1 MLKKVNSQNQI
12 FDHFMIPQQN
22 FENFQDSLTENKI
35 IKLYLKLKE
44 HEKKGFVKYNKFI
57 LCMKSIFDPDSLQD
71 ENKSEESNKS
81 SIKTNKSSDSGDSE
95 NNFNKN
101 SYYDEIFDLIFKRFR
116 EIKCIIKNN
125 KNVFYLTDYKK
136 ENYINSYNLICAL
149 TIFLKTSFE
158 NKIKLLFNL
167 TDVDEDGYLNRY
179 EIENMIT
186 SINHL
191 FGEEVSTINTNSSIL
206 SQSLTNIKINN
217 IIYELIYGQ
226 GHLYNKFIEEKNY
239 INFETFYRGIKN
251 IKNYKYRIIPC
262 FINFRD
268 CLFYQKKE
276 KMINVKEKNKN
287 DFIKISSDLVLDQ
300 NKDLSSINY
309 KKFSIN
315 NLNEIIKP
323 IKINTLS
330 TRRKRNNIKLSFNSP
345 ERFRKK
351 AQVKNLYIKSDK
363 SLKELIKTCTILND
377 SEKNNENN
385 SISNLKQNYKYAFQ
399 ANFCDIRNIEV
410 EPGII
415 KFLPNEI
422 KNNNDDKINK
432 MTPKTPDIRNNY
444 KSIINKFKKSQL
456 FMSLSKIKENNNE
469 EEKQNKYDINLKKE
483 KKVHILRNKS
493 DSSLLK
499 NVISGNLRKLTKST
513 ISKTQR
519 PIKNIFN
526 SEKYKTLDEI
536 IKEINTQQKKF
547 NYDSINYINSEI
559 IKEYKKMNSE
569 MNKFRKNSVIFNE
582 SNIQTNKSKFR
593 NNINFIENSFNISK
607 FKK

>member
-1 MLKKVNSQNQI
+1 MLEKVNSQNKI
-12 FDHFMIPQQN
+12 FDHFMIPEQN
-22 FENFQDSLTENKI
+22 FENFQNSLTENKI
-35 IKLYLKLKE
+35 KKLYLKLKE
-44 HEKKGFVKYNKFI
+44 HEKKGFVKYNKF
-57 LCMKSIFDPDSLQD
+57 LFCMKSIFDPESLQD
-71 ENKSEESNKS
+71 ENKSEESIKS
-81 SIKTNKSSDSGDSE
+81 SIKTNKSSYSGDSE

-116 EIKCIIKNN
+116 EIICIIKNN

-158 NKIKLLFNL
+158 NKIKLLFNI
-167 TDVDEDGYLNRY
+167 TDIDEDGYLNRY

-186 SINHL
+186 SINLL
-191 FGEEVSTINTNSSIL
+191 FGEEVSTINTKSSIL
-206 SQSLTNIKINN
+206 SQALTNIKINN

-226 GHLYNKFIEEKNY
+226 GNLYKKFIEEKNY
-239 INFETFYRGIKN
+239 INFETFYRGLKN

-268 CLFYQKKE
+268 CLFFQKRE
-276 KMINVKEKNKN
+276 KLINVKEKNKK
-287 DFIKISSDLVLDQ
+287 DFIKISSDLVIDQ
-300 NKDLSSINY
+300 NKDFSNENY

-323 IKINTLS
+323 IRINALS
-330 TRRKRNNIKLSFNSP
+330 TRRNKKNVKLSFNTP

-351 AQVKNLYIKSDK
+351 TKAKNLYIKSDK

-377 SEKNNENN
+377 DEKNDGGDK
-385 SISNLKQNYKYAFQ
+385 ISNQKKNFKYAFQ
-399 ANFCDIRNIEV
+399 ANFSDIRNIEV

-422 KNNNDDKINK
+422 KSNNDDKITK
-432 MTPKTPDIRNNY
+432 MSPKTPDIRNNY

-456 FMSLSKIKENNNE
+456 LMSLSKIKENKNE
-469 EEKQNKYDINLKKE
+469 EENQNKYDINLKKG
-483 KKVHILRNKS
+483 KKVHIIRNKS

-499 NVISGNLRKLTKST
+499 NIISGNIRKLTKPT
-513 ISKTQR
+513 VSKTQR
-519 PIKNIFN
+519 PHKNNFN

-559 IKEYKKMNSE
+559 IKQYKKMNSE
-569 MNKFRKNSVIFNE
+569 MNKFWKNSVIFNE
-582 SNIQTNKSKFR
+582 TNIQTNKFKFR
-593 NNINFIENSFNISK
+593 HNFNSLENSFNISK

>member
-44 HEKKGFVKYNKFI
+44 HEKKGFVKYNKFL

-81 SIKTNKSSDSGDSE
+81 SIKTNKSSNSCDSE

-158 NKIKLLFNL
+158 NKIKLLFNI
-167 TDVDEDGYLNRY
+167 TDIDEDGYLNRY

-239 INFETFYRGIKN
+239 INFETFYRGLKN

-262 FINFRD
+262 FINFRN
-268 CLFYQKKE
+268 CLFFQKRE
-276 KMINVKEKNKN
+276 KMINVKEKNKK

-300 NKDLSSINY
+300 NKDFSNVNY

-323 IKINTLS
+323 IRINALS
-330 TRRKRNNIKLSFNSP
+330 TRRNKKNIKLSFNSP

-351 AQVKNLYIKSDK
+351 AKAKNLYIKSDK

-377 SEKNNENN
+377 DEKNDVGDK
-385 SISNLKQNYKYAFQ
+385 ISNLKQSFKYAFQ
-399 ANFCDIRNIEV
+399 ANFSDIRNIEV

-422 KNNNDDKINK
+422 KSNNDDKINK
-432 MTPKTPDIRNNY
+432 MAPKTPDIRNNY

-456 FMSLSKIKENNNE
+456 FMSLTKIKENKNE

-483 KKVHILRNKS
+483 KKVHIIRNKS

-499 NVISGNLRKLTKST
+499 NIVSRKIRKLTKST
-513 ISKTQR
+513 VSKTQR
-519 PIKNIFN
+519 PFKNNFN

-569 MNKFRKNSVIFNE
+569 MNKFRKNSAIFNE
-582 SNIQTNKSKFR
+582 SNIQTNKFKFR
-593 NNINFIENSFNISK
+593 HNFNSLENSFNIAK